1 MENEFICRICGC
13 KDYSKN
19 HPVIPDFCWCDD
31 CKVMFINPKDW
42 SLPIVKFY
50 KKEGAITPTKAYPE
64 DTGFDLYSMEDI
76 VISPLETEMVSTGVF
91 VIFPKSYGAEI
102 RPKSGK
108 AYKLGLTITNSP
120 ATIDN
125 KYRNEV
131 KVLLYNSN
139 ETGGIAIK
147 KGDKIGQLVLEKVL
161 PFKLQEVE
169 EKELFKDITNKDR
182 GEKGFGSSGD

>member
-13 KDYSKN
+13 KHYTPNLPYVPDYYWCN
-19 HPVIPDFCWCDD
+19 DCRVIF
-31 CKVMFINPKDW
+31 KDLKQW
-42 SLPIVKFY
+42 SLPIIKFY

-64 DTGFDLYSMEDI
+64 DTGFDLYSMDNI
-76 VISPLETEMVSTGVF
+76 TISPLETEMVSTGIF
-91 VIFPKSYGAEI
+91 IIFPKSYGAEI

-125 KYRNEV
+125 KYRNEI

-139 ETGGIAIK
+139 EIGGIDIK

-169 EKELFKDITNKDR
+169 QKELFQDITNNDR